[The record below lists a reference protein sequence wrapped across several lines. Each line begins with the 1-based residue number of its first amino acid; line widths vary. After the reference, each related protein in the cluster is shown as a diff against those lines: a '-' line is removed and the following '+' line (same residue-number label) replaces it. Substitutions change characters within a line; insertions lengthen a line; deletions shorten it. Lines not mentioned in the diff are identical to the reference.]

1 MTPKQI
7 KATAGQVRQLL
18 DDVTRVPSTVLGD
31 HLTDGQFV
39 AASMDPPELE
49 RDVLAQVE
57 QHLASCSEC
66 SDRMEHLLT
75 VSEAW
80 RGPAGEQRLAEVS
93 QRIRDQ
99 FVAATPTVTDV
110 VASAVARLAEW
121 LGQLPQR
128 SAALGAVAGA
138 SFEAES
144 PGRSEYLSI
153 DEDDEGSLFIR
164 ISSYDCSL
172 AGTRVTVEP
181 FGQTLTLEQVLP
193 DQVGGEIV
201 ISSSARRKLAPR
213 AVMGLTV
220 EGSKSNR
227 R

>member
-1 MTPKQI
+1 
-7 KATAGQVRQLL
+7 
-18 DDVTRVPSTVLGD
+18 
-31 HLTDGQFV
+31 
-39 AASMDPPELE
+39 
-49 RDVLAQVE
+49 
-57 QHLASCSEC
+57 
-66 SDRMEHLLT
+66 MEHLLT

-80 RGPAGEQRLAEVS
+80 RGAAGEKRLADVS
-93 QRIRDQ
+93 QRIRDH
-99 FVAATPTVTDV
+99 FVAVTPVTDV

-144 PGRSEYLSI
+144 PARSEHLSI
-153 DEDDEGSLFIR
+153 DEDHAGSLVIR

-172 AGTRVTVEP
+172 AGTRVTVQP

-193 DQVGGEIV
+193 DQVGGETV
-201 ISSSARRKLAPR
+201 ISSSARGKLGPR
-213 AVMGLTV
+213 ASVSLTV
-220 EGSKSNR
+220 ESSKSDR